1 MKLYKRKDRLLLFG
15 AMILGGLSAA
25 LSAFISIL
33 LQRIIDAASSKDM
46 NAFLNLIAFTL
57 LYLTVLG
64 IIGYLEAYCTKLI
77 IKNVTKH
84 LRADIF
90 TGVMNQAPSES
101 VSDTHLDVYKRQA

>member
-57 LYLTVLG
+57 LYRCV
-64 IIGYLEAYCTKLI
+64 
-77 IKNVTKH
+77 
-84 LRADIF
+84 
-90 TGVMNQAPSES
+90 
-101 VSDTHLDVYKRQA
+101 